1 MHLVPEERFVISSK
15 HVIAV
20 VGATGAV
27 GREAL
32 AILESRQFPAS
43 RLRVTASERSVGKT
57 IEYAGQNIA
66 ILPSTSD
73 SVRGCDAALFCA
85 SSDVARR
92 FAPECVKVGCT
103 VVDNSSAFRSDP
115 GVPLVVPEVN
125 GRELA
130 SHAGPCLVANPNC
143 STILLVVALNP
154 IRRRFGI
161 RRIVVSTYQAVSG
174 AGAAAMEELR
184 QQAADVLAGKPA
196 QPKVFA
202 EPCAFNIFSHNSK
215 VDLDSGLNG
224 EEAKIIAE
232 SRRIWADTSIEIS
245 PTCVRVPV
253 LRAHAEAA
261 TITLEKPASEAEV
274 RDAFADA
281 PGVRLVDDRANNA
294 FPTSLKASGGDD
306 ILVGRLRIDPSAPRE
321 PDGRSRHH
329 CLLLSGDQLRKGAA
343 LNAIQIAD
351 ALLR

>member
-1 MHLVPEERFVISSK
+1 VISSK

-32 AILESRQFPAS
+32 AILESRKFPAS
-43 RLRVTASERSVGKT
+43 RLRVTASERSVGKA
-57 IEYAGQNIA
+57 IEYAGQRVTL
-66 ILPSTSD
+66 LPSAAD
-73 SVRGCDAALFCA
+73 SVRGCDAALFCV
-85 SSDVARR
+85 SSDVAKRL
-92 FAPECVKVGCT
+92 APDCVKVGCT
-103 VVDNSSAFRSDP
+103 VVDNSSAFRADP
-115 GVPLVVPEVN
+115 AVPLVVPEVN
-125 GRELA
+125 SHEL
-130 SHAGPCLVANPNC
+130 SQVSGPCLVANPNC

-154 IRRRFGI
+154 LRRRFGI
-161 RRIVVSTYQAVSG
+161 QRIVVSTYQAVSG
-174 AGAAAMEELR
+174 AGAAAMDELR
-184 QQAADVLAGKPA
+184 QQAADVLSGKPA

-215 VDLDSGLNG
+215 IDLESGLNG
-224 EEAKIIAE
+224 EESKMITE
-232 SRRIWADTSIEIS
+232 SRRIWADTSLEIS

-253 LRAHAEAA
+253 LRAHAESAA
-261 TITLEKPASEAEV
+261 ITLEKPATEAEV
-274 RDAFADA
+274 RAAFADA

-321 PDGRSRHH
+321 ADGRSRHH

>member
-1 MHLVPEERFVISSK
+1 MISSK

-32 AILESRQFPAS
+32 AILESRGFPAD
-43 RLRVTASERSVGKT
+43 RLRVTASDRSVGKS
-57 IEYAGQNIA
+57 IAYAGQTLTLA
-66 ILPSTSD
+66 PSSPQ
-73 SVRGCDAALFCA
+73 SVQGCDAALFCV
-85 SSDVARR
+85 SSDVAKRL
-92 FAPECVKVGCT
+92 APECVKAGCT
-103 VVDNSSAFRSDP
+103 VVDNSSAFRADP
-115 GVPLVVPEVN
+115 AVPLVVPEVN
-125 GRELA
+125 AHVLTSLGRP
-130 SHAGPCLVANPNC
+130 SLVANPNC

-161 RRIVVSTYQAVSG
+161 QRIVVSTYQAVSG
-174 AGAAAMEELR
+174 AGAAAMDELR
-184 QQAADVLAGKPA
+184 QQAADVLAGRPA
-196 QPKVFA
+196 QPRVFA

-215 VDLDSGLNG
+215 IDLDSGING
-224 EEAKIIAE
+224 EEAKMISE
-232 SRRIWADTSIEIS
+232 SRRIWAESSVEIS

-261 TITLEKPASEAEV
+261 TITLAKSASEAEV
-274 RDAFADA
+274 RSAFANA

-306 ILVGRLRIDPSAPRE
+306 ILVGRLRIDPTAPRE

-351 ALLR
+351 LLLKP

>member
-1 MHLVPEERFVISSK
+1 MISSK
-15 HVIAV
+15 HTIAV

-32 AILESRQFPAS
+32 AILESRNFPAA
-43 RLRVTASERSVGKT
+43 RLRVTASERSVGRT
-57 IEYAGQNIA
+57 IDYAGQKLTLVA
-66 ILPSTSD
+66 STPE
-73 SVRGCDAALFCA
+73 SVRGCDAALFCV
-85 SSDVARR
+85 SSEVAKRL
-92 FAPECVKVGCT
+92 APECAKVGCT
-103 VVDNSSAFRSDP
+103 VVDNSSAFRADP
-115 GVPLVVPEVN
+115 AVPLVVPEVN
-125 GRELA
+125 ASELA
-130 SHAGPCLVANPNC
+130 SLSRPCLVANPNC

-161 RRIVVSTYQAVSG
+161 KRIVVSTYQAVSG
-174 AGAAAMEELR
+174 AGAAAMDELR

-215 VDLDSGLNG
+215 IDLDSGLNG
-224 EEAKIIAE
+224 EEAKMITE
-232 SRRIWADTSIEIS
+232 SRRIWADKSLEIS

-253 LRAHAEAA
+253 LRAHAESA
-261 TITLEKPASEAEV
+261 TITLDKPASEAEV
-274 RDAFADA
+274 RAAFADA

-306 ILVGRLRIDPSAPRE
+306 MLVGRLRIDPSAPRE
-321 PDGRSRHH
+321 ADGRSRHH